1 LLGTFY
7 EVACMSLPRPLFTR
21 GDYALIGLLAL
32 GLSLSFLG
40 KADPAP
46 QPEPPT
52 ITDSRTCAAVAV
64 YELSTVDD
72 WNLRATIARTTL
84 NAQETSGVDPECGKG
99 LASALSGPFKPIL
112 WQNSLDAV
120 DAVASG
126 SYELSDACARAKT
139 IITLPSSGS
148 GTSLSDDADRAQCVL
163 YNLAF
168 L

>member
-1 LLGTFY
+1 
-7 EVACMSLPRPLFTR
+7 MSLPRPLFTR
-21 GDYALIGLLAL
+21 SDIALFGLLVL

-40 KADPAP
+40 KADPPAP
-46 QPEPPT
+46 AEPPT
-52 ITDSRTCAAVAV
+52 ITDPRTCAAVAV

-72 WNLRATIARTTL
+72 WSLRATIARTTL

-120 DAVASG
+120 DAVTSG

-139 IITLPSSGS
+139 ILPLPSSGS
-148 GTSLSDDADRAQCVL
+148 DAPLTGDAARAQCVL